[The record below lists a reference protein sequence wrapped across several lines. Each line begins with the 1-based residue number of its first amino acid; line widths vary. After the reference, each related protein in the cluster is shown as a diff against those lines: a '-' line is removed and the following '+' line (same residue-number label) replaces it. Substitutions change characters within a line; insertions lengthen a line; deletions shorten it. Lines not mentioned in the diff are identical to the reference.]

1 MGVEIAMLVLRRISS
16 SAIAALRMIVDLAF
30 RKQSARLSPEAHRLL
45 GKIGMHTRCSVS
57 ELSLSLSL
65 PRDDILLLLIE
76 LEHCGAVQ
84 LGGKQGAGY
93 VSIAV
98 ITNAGREQLDRAKSV
113 LEH

>member
-16 SAIAALRMIVDLAF
+16 SAVAALSMVVDLAF
-30 RKQSARLSPEAHRLL
+30 RKPSARLSPEAHRLL
-45 GKIGMHTRCSVS
+45 GKIAMHTRCSVS

-84 LGGKQGAGY
+84 LGGKPGAGR
-93 VSIAV
+93 IAV
-98 ITNAGREQLDRAKSV
+98 ITNAGREQLDRAKSA

>member
-1 MGVEIAMLVLRRISS
+1 MLVLKRIAS
-16 SAIAALRMIVDLAF
+16 SAIAAVSMVVDLAF
-30 RKQSARLSPEAHRLL
+30 RKRSARLSPEAHRLL
-45 GKIGMHTRCSVS
+45 GKMAMHTRCSVS
-57 ELSLSLSL
+57 ELSLALSL

-84 LGGKQGAGY
+84 VSGKQGAGY

-98 ITNAGREQLDRAKSV
+98 ITKAGREQLDRAKSV